1 MGSSANQPTQ
11 AAGNAQQA
19 ATPLNQLGGGL
30 LPNAQQLASTGGMGA
45 VQSSAL
51 PKSNAIPYAA
61 QQANLSDVNVFRMSG
76 QGGQQQGG
84 FQPSA
89 AQMQQMQGF
98 QSALDTKQNEYF
110 QQFGKPTDQ
119 ASADKFAAYMKGLP
133 EYAQAQQFNQGL
145 SAEARQFNENLASQA
160 QTMRPPEMGTGFE
173 GQGVQPNQGGS
184 AAQARQL
191 LLSGDAAGAMSMLKS
206 NVGMQD
212 TSLKSADALQYM
224 NATGDQAGTEQILR
238 SSVGLPT
245 AQPAVMPPEMG
256 TGFEGQG
263 VQPTT
268 GQPNV
273 FQQSQG
279 AFGQAQK
286 TLTDL
291 SNFQP
296 QQMQAA
302 QAGPTATFGGAQ
314 LGPAAQFGGAQLGR
328 TATYGG
334 ATVAPTQTYGGATVQ
349 QTQGPQAA
357 KLGPASQMTTARV
370 GPAAQ
375 MQGVGAVQSAQAP
388 GQIAVDQLRTM
399 DISQYMNPYTQQ
411 VVEAGQRDI
420 ERQRQLASEKLGAQ
434 ATAAKAFGGSR
445 QAVQEGVLAGEA
457 LRQAGQLSAQQR
469 QAGFQQ
475 AQQAGQF
482 DIGQTQAART
492 LASQQGFQAEQ
503 LGQQAREAAAAR
515 EQAARAGNMQAA
527 NQFALQQSQ
536 LEQQARSANQAAQNQ
551 FALAQAGYQ
560 QAAGLQGST
569 QEAARAAQ
577 QAGLTQQAGLA
588 GAAAQNAAA
597 AQQAGLTQ
605 AANLA
610 SMGALNQAAITQAG
624 FGQQAGL
631 ANQAAQNQFSLAQA
645 GYGQQAGLSNQAAI
659 NAAIQAAAG
668 RQQAANAANFQGQF
682 QGAGVRQGA
691 AGGLAGLG
699 GQLFGVGQQI
709 QGAIGQQGAFQRGLQ
724 QQLLDRAMGQ
734 YGGAT
739 GAPMSGLGALSS
751 ILSGVPYGQT
761 TTSSTP
767 FNPLGLIGAFI

>member
-1 MGSSANQPTQ
+1 MGASGAGQRLLSGGLAGQQGNTPTGPQ
-11 AAGNAQQA
+11 QQA
-19 ATPLNQLGGGL
+19 MPLNQAGGG
-30 LPNAQQLASTGGMGA
+30 SD
-45 VQSSAL
+45 
-51 PKSNAIPYAA
+51 AIPYGM
-61 QQANLSDVNVFRMSG
+61 QKPNLSDVNVFRMSG

-119 ASADKFAAYMKGLP
+119 ASGEKFRQYMQGLP

-145 SAEARQFNENLASQA
+145 AAQA
-160 QTMRPPEMGTGFE
+160 QSMRPPEMGTGFG
-173 GQGVQPNQGGS
+173 GQ
-184 AAQARQL
+184 
-191 LLSGDAAGAMSMLKS
+191 AGAMSMLKS

-224 NATGDQAGTEQILR
+224 QATGDKAGAEQILR
-238 SSVGLPT
+238 SSVGLPA
-245 AQPAVMPPEMG
+245 AQPAVMPPEAG
-256 TGFEGQG
+256 TPGLGGQG

-273 FQQSQG
+273 FQQSQS
-279 AFGQAQK
+279 AMSQAQSTMGNLAK
-286 TLTDL
+286 
-291 SNFQP
+291 FQP

-302 QAGPTATFGGAQ
+302 QAGLTATFGGAQ
-314 LGPAAQFGGAQLGR
+314 LGKAARAAA
-328 TATYGG
+328 ATYGG

-357 KLGPASQMTTARV
+357 ELGPASQMTAARF

-375 MQGVGAVQSAQAP
+375 MQGVGAVQAAQAP
-388 GQIAVDQLRTM
+388 SQIAVDQLRTM

-492 LASQQGFQAEQ
+492 LAAQQGFQAEQ

-515 EQAARAGNMQAA
+515 EQAARAGNMAAA
-527 NQFALQQSQ
+527 NQFAQRQAELT
-536 LEQQARSANQAAQNQ
+536 QQAGAANQAAQNQ

-560 QAAGLQGST
+560 QAAGLQGSS

-588 GAAAQNAAA
+588 GAAAQNAAS

-605 AANLA
+605 QAGLAGAAA
-610 SMGALNQAAITQAG
+610 QNQAA
-624 FGQQAGL
+624 L
-631 ANQAAQNQFSLAQA
+631 ANQAAQNQFALSQA
-645 GYGQQAGLSNQAAI
+645 GFGQQSGLANQAAI

-682 QGAGVRQGA
+682 TGAGIRQGA
-691 AGGLAGLG
+691 ASGLGGLGQQLFGMGQQITGAQSQQGALERGLMQQLINAGQGSFGQYTGAPAGGLNTLIGGLTGAGVPSGQTESFQPGMLNYLQMLAGL
-699 GQLFGVGQQI
+699 
-709 QGAIGQQGAFQRGLQ
+709 R
-724 QQLLDRAMGQ
+724 
-734 YGGAT
+734 
-739 GAPMSGLGALSS
+739 
-751 ILSGVPYGQT
+751 
-761 TTSSTP
+761 
-767 FNPLGLIGAFI
+767 